1 MPKRRK
7 TVAVSRAEARL
18 YLEKAQQ
25 FLSEGRSAL
34 ERSQYDAAM
43 LNAIHAAISASDAV
57 TAVLAERRSAD
68 PDHQRAVDL
77 LEEVAGQSGEIKTRV
92 RQLRML
98 LGKKNVVEYESRRAT
113 AREATDSVER
123 AERFVE
129 WAKEIVQRARV

>member
-1 MPKRRK
+1 
-7 TVAVSRAEARL
+7 
-18 YLEKAQQ
+18 
-25 FLSEGRSAL
+25 
-34 ERSQYDAAM
+34 M

-129 WAKEIVQRARV
+129 WAKEIVRRARV